1 MELYHK
7 QLNSVAELRREKKR
21 LKKAHIEA
29 EKQSVVDDVA
39 DDNPLASVADIANDF
54 FTSKGSLNAMMS
66 LAMPLFRL
74 ALRKTEKGVLKKVAT
89 EVIGGYLK
97 WKGIDLGIRLA
108 MRFIRMQKHKAD
120 KEHPDRD

>member
-1 MELYHK
+1 M
-7 QLNSVAELRREKKR
+7 
-21 LKKAHIEA
+21 
-29 EKQSVVDDVA
+29 DDAA
-39 DDNPLASVADIANDF
+39 DDNPLTSMADIANDF

-74 ALRKTEKGVLKKVAT
+74 VLRKTEKGVLKKVAT

-120 KEHPDRD
+120 KEHPNRD